1 MDVVIPEREQRRADR
16 ARQEMRGVAES
27 EGWSHRQRASVFEQ
41 RANPSRTDGAGGY
54 FVPPLWLIDEYID
67 LPRFG
72 RQTANLAR
80 NFPLPQG
87 TDSINMPKINTGT
100 ATAVQAADAAAVAS
114 TDLTDTF
121 VNAPV
126 RTIAGQQDVA
136 LQLLDQ
142 SPVAFDEIIFADLV
156 ADYNQRLDIQ
166 VINGSGS
173 AGQVLGI
180 LNVSGINAVTYT
192 DASPTLPEM
201 YPSFAQGASL
211 VYKNRKLPATAA
223 VVLPSLWYWATG
235 QLDTTNRPL
244 IVPPQVAW
252 NPQGTQMDLAT
263 GEGPAGMLSMG
274 LPAYLDG
281 NLPVNLGSGTNETRV
296 IVARFPDL
304 YLWEGA
310 LQTRVIQGVLSGTL
324 QVRLQIY
331 AYVAF
336 MANRRPES
344 ISVLS
349 GTGLI
354 PASGY

>member
-1 MDVVIPEREQRRADR
+1 MAQ
-16 ARQEMRGVAES
+16 
-27 EGWSHRQRASVFEQ
+27 
-41 RANPSRTDGAGGY
+41 
-54 FVPPLWLIDEYID
+54 
-67 LPRFG
+67 
-72 RQTANLAR
+72 
-80 NFPLPQG
+80 NFPLPSG
-87 TDSINMPKINTGT
+87 TDSINMPKVLSGT
-100 ATAVQAADAAAVAS
+100 ATAVQTADGAAVAS

-126 RTIAGQQDVA
+126 RTVAGEQDVA
-136 LQLLDQ
+136 IQLLDQ

-166 VINGSGS
+166 VIGGTGT

-180 LNVSGINAVTYT
+180 LNVSGINSVTYT
-192 DASPTLPEM
+192 DASVTLPEM
-201 YPSFAQGASL
+201 YPAFAQGASQ

-223 VVLPSLWYWATG
+223 VVLPSVWYWATG

-252 NPQGTQMDLAT
+252 NPGGTQMDLAT
-263 GEGPAGMLSMG
+263 GDGPAGMLSMG

-281 NLPVNLGSGTNETRV
+281 NLPVNLGAGTNETRT
-296 IVARFPDL
+296 IIARFNDL

-310 LQTRVIQGVLSGTL
+310 MQTRVIQGVLSGTL
-324 QVRLQIY
+324 QVRLQVY

-336 MANRRPES
+336 MPHRRPES

-349 GTGLI
+349 GTGFI
-354 PASGY
+354 PQAGY